1 MIAGSGEHQQ
11 GDHVVSG
18 DYRARSLVVD
28 LVAGDPIVVAP
39 DASLAVVARTLED
52 YGIGGMPVVDGGR
65 LVGVVSRT
73 DLVRLW
79 ASPDPSLDWRSLAV
93 REVMTQPAVTVR
105 GSATLQEAAHVM
117 ADRNVARLVV
127 VGEDAD
133 VALGVIS
140 DTDLVRAI
148 GREPATRATRDP

>member
-1 MIAGSGEHQQ
+1 
-11 GDHVVSG
+11 VSG
-18 DYRARSLVVD
+18 DYRARALVVD
-28 LVAGDPIVVAP
+28 LVAGDPIAVAP
-39 DASLAVVARTLED
+39 DASVAVVARMLED

-79 ASPDPSLDWRSLAV
+79 ASPDPSLDWRSLPV

-105 GSATLQEAAHVM
+105 GSATLQEAARVM
-117 ADRNVARLVV
+117 ADSNVARLVV

-148 GREPATRATRDP
+148 GREPATRATPDP